1 MNIKVRVNPV
11 FDHLKGYLKQNER
24 VAISLFN
31 TILSISE
38 DRMYHFKYNVSKLKE
53 LGYVVGV
60 EPAMWKSKAGYYG
73 TQYLVK
79 VFKKEL
85 KEWEKI

>member
-1 MNIKVRVNPV
+1 MTASIKA
-11 FDHLKGYLKQNER
+11 FTLKQIDELTVQPENLSE
-24 VAISLFN
+24 
-31 TILSISE
+31 TI
-38 DRMYHFKYNVSKLKE
+38 SKLKE

-85 KEWEKI
+85 KE